1 MAAVSPMSL
10 ILPCN
15 RDFSRISMPLSL
27 LSARKALFCAAVC
40 MGLSLPVRSAETALK
55 ASQSGA
61 WGRIEYQSVYLTA
74 PETVLTEFPMPS
86 PQARWSYADTT
97 PAIVRGRLVD
107 AGLDAVVCDRLFSD
121 LRARR
126 DEEGVLTLFPTS
138 VEIEALK
145 PTVRDAIYQELAK
158 HPQNRFH
165 HDAVLVPDGD
175 TDAWLRGTGLP
186 DHVVALIRQLVWR
199 EGDAVLFSDFSTVL
213 GHAGSDSEA
222 RRWVRVLTRTRA
234 VVAYLKVDASDDL
247 TALRRYWSA
256 GFHRK
261 DSLPM
266 LNATADLIGGGR
278 LDLTHLLPPLPR
290 RLAYAYT
297 TPELERTGQAPNC
310 HWTSLNFFNYTRQNI
325 YLDLKLA
332 ASKVLEDYDR
342 VTGAPTFGDVLFF
355 LDDKGN
361 AFHSC
366 VVLADDLVFTKN
378 GGNTVMPWI
387 ITRLT
392 EVKQLYLHGKPG
404 AAIVTF
410 RRQWDDD
417 DDK

>member
-1 MAAVSPMSL
+1 
-10 ILPCN
+10 
-15 RDFSRISMPLSL
+15 MPSL
-27 LSARKALFCAAVC
+27 LFSARQALLLAAAYFFLT
-40 MGLSLPVRSAETALK
+40 MPAQAAEPAYREAK
-55 ASQSGA
+55 PGA
-61 WGRIEYQSVYLTA
+61 WGRLEYQMIYLTA
-74 PETVLTEFPMPS
+74 PEGVLAEFPMPS
-86 PQARWSYADTT
+86 PQPRWSFADTS
-97 PAIVRGRLVD
+97 PAVARGRLTD
-107 AGLDAVVCDRLFSD
+107 SGLEAAVRDRLFAD
-121 LRARR
+121 PRARR
-126 DEEGVLTLFPTS
+126 DDEGVFTLFPS
-138 VEIEALK
+138 VADIEALK
-145 PTVRDAIYQELAK
+145 PAVRDAIYRELEK
-158 HPQNRFH
+158 YPQNTFF

-175 TDAWLRGTGLP
+175 SDAWLRGTGLP
-186 DHVVALIRQLVWR
+186 DHVVALVKQLVWR
-199 EGDAVLFSDFSTVL
+199 DGDAVLFSDFSTVL

-234 VVAYLKVDASDDL
+234 VVGYLKVEPADNLA
-247 TALRRYWSA
+247 ALRRYWSA

-266 LNATADLIGGGR
+266 LNATADLPGGGR

-325 YLDLKLA
+325 YLDLKFA

-342 VTGAPTFGDVLFF
+342 VSDAPVFGDVLFF
-355 LDDKGN
+355 LDEKGN

-366 VVLADDLVFTKN
+366 VFLADDLVFTKN

-392 EVKQLYLHGKPG
+392 DVKQLYLHGKSG
-404 AAIVTF
+404 ATIVDF
-410 RRQWDDD
+410 RRRWDDD
-417 DDK
+417 DD